1 MSLGKTPW
9 VDKNVVMALPSLRR
23 VVPESW
29 LPRMITEYNE
39 EVRRGP
45 GWPTTYETVKLKK
58 PVVEEYGCGSYGCVM
73 PTSEPGL
80 VMKLTSDVSEAW
92 FISRARS
99 LDYIGGIVEYKKIF
113 ALPTQHKG
121 RPLFVLWRTEA
132 RYIGDWSYT
141 THHHDDRTAAG
152 SYQPSAYSRRVAA
165 EANTQLNAFMRW
177 AWIARAYI
185 HPMLRAAEK
194 QTSAHAVLERRE
206 EFLARLWGVYESSER
221 AEDVSVGLF
230 DGHSRGAV
238 ERLRGVKKVGVALQT
253 CLHIADAMQG
263 NPSLVNVGA
272 ALGHYL
278 ENGILLADVHHN
290 NLGLSTDPDAG
301 SEAIITDPG
310 HAVEFHPRWAQPPQ
324 IMIL

>member
-1 MSLGKTPW
+1 MTLGKTPW
-9 VDKNVVMALPSLRR
+9 VDKNMAL
-23 VVPESW
+23 VVPRLRGHVPDSW
-29 LPRMITEYNE
+29 LPRMMTEYTE

-45 GWPTTYETVKLKK
+45 DWLTKYETVKLKK

-80 VMKLTSDVSEAW
+80 VIKLTSDMSEAW
-92 FISRARS
+92 FIARARS

-113 ALPTQHKG
+113 ALPTTHKG

-165 EANTQLNAFMRW
+165 EADTQLGAFIRW
-177 AWIARAYI
+177 ARIARAYI

-194 QTSAHAVLERRE
+194 RTPAHAVLERRE
-206 EFLARLWGVYESSER
+206 EFLTTMWKIYEHSDPAQDMSEGQ
-221 AEDVSVGLF
+221 VM
-230 DGHSRGAV
+230 
-238 ERLRGVKKVGVALQT
+238 RLRGIERVGVALRT
-253 CLHIADAMQG
+253 CLYISQEMQG
-263 NPSLVNVGA
+263 NPSLTNVGA

-278 ENGILLADVHHN
+278 ENGILLADVHYN
-290 NLGLSTDPDAG
+290 NLGLSMDPDAG
-301 SEAIITDPG
+301 TAAIITDPG

-324 IMIL
+324 IVIL

>member
-45 GWPTTYETVKLKK
+45 DWDTKYETVKLKK

-92 FISRARS
+92 FIARAREI
-99 LDYIGGIVEYKKIF
+99 DYIGGIVEYKKIF
-113 ALPTQHKG
+113 ALPTKHKG

-206 EFLARLWGVYESSER
+206 EFRRGCGESTSPPSVQRTCRLACSTGIQGV
-221 AEDVSVGLF
+221 
-230 DGHSRGAV
+230 
-238 ERLRGVKKVGVALQT
+238 
-253 CLHIADAMQG
+253 
-263 NPSLVNVGA
+263 
-272 ALGHYL
+272 
-278 ENGILLADVHHN
+278 LLND
-290 NLGLSTDPDAG
+290 
-301 SEAIITDPG
+301 SEASRKSAWHCRRASTSQMRCR
-310 HAVEFHPRWAQPPQ
+310 ATQAS
-324 IMIL
+324 

>member
-1 MSLGKTPW
+1 VTLGKTPW
-9 VDKNVVMALPSLRR
+9 VDKNMAL
-23 VVPESW
+23 VVPRLRGHVPDSW
-29 LPRMITEYNE
+29 LPRMITEYTY

-45 GWPTTYETVKLKK
+45 DWTPTYETTKLKK

-80 VMKLTSDVSEAW
+80 VIKLTSDVSEAW
-92 FISRARS
+92 FIARART
-99 LDYIGGIVEYKKIF
+99 LGDVEGIVLYKKIF
-113 ALPTQHKG
+113 ALPTKHKG

-152 SYQPSAYSRRVAA
+152 SYQSSAYSRRVAA
-165 EANTQLNAFMRW
+165 EADTQLGAFIRW
-177 AWIARAYI
+177 ARIARAYI

-194 QTSAHAVLERRE
+194 RTPAHAVLERRE
-206 EFLARLWGVYESSER
+206 EFLTTMWKLYENSEP
-221 AEDVSVGLF
+221 AQDMSEGQLT
-230 DGHSRGAV
+230 
-238 ERLRGVKKVGVALQT
+238 RLRGIERVGVALRT
-253 CLHIADAMQG
+253 CLYISQAMQG

-278 ENGILLADVHHN
+278 ENGILLADVHYN
-290 NLGLSTDPDAG
+290 NLGLSMDPDAS

-310 HAVEFHPRWAQPPQ
+310 HAVEFNPRWAQPPQ
-324 IMIL
+324 IVIL